1 MPEGCWSEAAG
12 TRSGGCDA
20 PQHPP
25 EVWSFLRMEVA
36 RPLGGPGLG
45 DAWPRLEDTV
55 VPGTS
60 PWGKDEMYP
69 SVSSCFGDSRRGRVP
84 AAPWLPPAA
93 PGWARTPAQ
102 PCVRWGRAPRSEPSQ
117 RTSRNTAS
125 HCCSSRRG
133 RPAAS
138 RSSSVSAHQPPTP
151 LPGSPAPALE
161 HGKCHKCWGCAII
174 NLPLLR
180 QPCVSVP
187 ELSSEPDR
195 YPCHQLP
202 LL

>member
-1 MPEGCWSEAAG
+1 MPEGCWSGAAG
-12 TRSGGCDA
+12 TRSGGRDA
-20 PQHPP
+20 PQHAP

-45 DAWPRLEDTV
+45 DAWPRLEDTA

-60 PWGKDEMYP
+60 PWGKDEIWP

-102 PCVRWGRAPRSEPSQ
+102 PCVRWGRAPRSEPSR
-117 RTSRNTAS
+117 RTSGNTAS
-125 HCCSSRRG
+125 RWCSSRRG

-138 RSSSVSAHQPPTP
+138 RSSSVSPPATTP

-161 HGKCHKCWGCAII
+161 HGKCHKCWGHAII

-180 QPCVSVP
+180 QPCASAP